1 MLYLATS
8 GDQPVQSGTDLSI
21 EALDS
26 LQDAVRQWFSL
37 PVVRF
42 VGAHTGCSCGF
53 PSVVAET
60 PLEYFDGMFDDA
72 ENREADLRSLRLLL
86 DVVRRHVEAA
96 GVVELYPVWN
106 LEEGTPP
113 IGMIELR
120 LDALDPETFFFHERF
135 VHRVTK

>member
-113 IGMIELR
+113 IGLIELR
-120 LDALDPETFFFHERF
+120 LDALDPETFFFHEQF